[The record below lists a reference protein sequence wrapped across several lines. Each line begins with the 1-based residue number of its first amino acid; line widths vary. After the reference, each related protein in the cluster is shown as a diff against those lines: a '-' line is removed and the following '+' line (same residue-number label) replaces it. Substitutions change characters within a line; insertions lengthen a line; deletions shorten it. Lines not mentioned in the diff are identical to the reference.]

1 MGMDGTGAM
10 GVICDT
16 VWDKLRPQDPG
27 RVNME
32 ICRRIDWGVFV
43 DLAEGEAVRAPIGNS
58 LTLECFAGLAIYGL
72 DCRLTSYVWVCMS
85 GMIPRN

>member
-1 MGMDGTGAM
+1 MDCTMGMDGTGAM

-32 ICRRIDWGVFV
+32 ICRRIDWACLWIRRG
-43 DLAEGEAVRAPIGNS
+43 
-58 LTLECFAGLAIYGL
+58 
-72 DCRLTSYVWVCMS
+72 
-85 GMIPRN
+85 